1 MLKTNIKKC
10 ISAVIITVLLTAL
23 LFSVNTFAADVSF
36 FVSSPTVTEGNNVSV
51 TIKSSVAVAG
61 VDMVIQY
68 DTASL
73 EFVSYSGSSPS
84 VSSGSVHIVDYKT
97 SGASIYSETI
107 VFKPK
112 KVGSSSVKITG
123 CTASTNDGD
132 DMTVS
137 LGSGTVTVKA
147 KPAASSDA
155 TLKSLSVSPGK
166 LSPSFSS
173 SRTEYEVS
181 VANSVTSIAIS
192 AKTNHSA
199 AKYSVSG
206 NTKLSVGSNTVK
218 VRVAAENGSTK
229 TYTITVK
236 RAEAA
241 VTPTPEPDNP
251 DPSPTPDQE
260 EPQKITVK
268 TSDGKEL
275 TVSEFDD
282 SLIPAGFER
291 TEISIGEDKVQAIT
305 LPQTDDNI
313 ALYLSADGENGFYYY
328 DVSTGTVSPIKTVSG
343 KAYNYT
349 VLNVAANMTPPDG
362 YVREYITV
370 GEISFYGF
378 SPADRTVS
386 PETYVVYAA
395 NSDGKAG
402 FYVYDISEGTFQRY
416 GIVSVKK
423 DETPVVD
430 EDPTT
435 EYPEYAKWIFYGVS
449 GAAAIFLILFIIFLI
464 LYIKTGKSY
473 KKLLAA
479 KRRAAARRR
488 EKMLLMKAEEEKAK
502 EGEQETISE
511 TLPDELPAESEETD
525 IEEPEQPVSED
536 ETEEPVQTE
545 EISIEEPATN
555 DDFGIGPLKSDDD
568 TDISFILEDDD
579 LPKRKSRSNRENRK
593 DGKDEFDAEMIDLLF
608 PQEDPDDE

>member
-10 ISAVIITVLLTAL
+10 ISAVIITVILTAL
-23 LFSVNTFAADVSF
+23 IFSVNTFAADVSF
-36 FVSSPTVTEGNNVSV
+36 SVSSPTVTEGKNVSV

-61 VDMVIQY
+61 VDLTVQY
-68 DTASL
+68 DASSL
-73 EFVSYSGSSPS
+73 EFVSYSGSSPT
-84 VSSGSVHIVDYKT
+84 VSNGSISIVDYRT
-97 SGASIYSETI
+97 SGSAVYSETI

-112 KVGSSSVKITG
+112 KVGSSSVKITK
-123 CTASTNDGD
+123 CTASSEQGD
-132 DMTVS
+132 LLSGSPV
-137 LGSGTVTVKA
+137 SGTVTVKA
-147 KPAASSDA
+147 KPVASSDA

-206 NTKLSVGSNTVK
+206 NTKLSVGNNTVK

-241 VTPTPEPDNP
+241 VTPTPEPDTP
-251 DPSPTPDQE
+251 EPTPTPDPE
-260 EPQKITVK
+260 EPQKIIVK
-268 TSDGKEL
+268 NSDGKEFS
-275 TVSEFDD
+275 VSEFDD

-305 LPQTDDNI
+305 LPQSDNNI

-343 KAYNYT
+343 KAYNYI

-362 YVREYITV
+362 YVREYLTV
-370 GEISFYGF
+370 GENSFYAF
-378 SPADRTVS
+378 SPADRSVS
-386 PETYVVYAA
+386 PETYIVYAV
-395 NSDGKAG
+395 NPDGKVG
-402 FYVYDISEGTFQRY
+402 FYVYDISEETFQRY
-416 GIVSVKK
+416 GIISVKK

-430 EDPTT
+430 EEEKT
-435 EYPEYAKWIFYGVS
+435 EYPEYMKWVFYGVI
-449 GAAAIFLILFIIFLI
+449 AAAGLFLVLFVVFLI

-488 EKMLLMKAEEEKAK
+488 EKMLLMKVEEEKAK
-502 EGEQETISE
+502 GEQETITE
-511 TLPDELPAESEETD
+511 TLPEEISEESEQAY
-525 IEEPEQPVSED
+525 IEEPEKPISEEKNEELNRTG
-536 ETEEPVQTE
+536 ETSV
-545 EISIEEPATN
+545 EEPASN
-555 DDFGIGPLKSDDD
+555 DDFGIEAPQTEDD

-579 LPKRKSRSNRENRK
+579 LPRRKSRSNRENRK
-593 DGKDEFDAEMIDLLF
+593 NGKNEFDAEMIDLLF

>member
-10 ISAVIITVLLTAL
+10 ISAVIITVILTAL
-23 LFSVNTFAADVSF
+23 IFSVNTFAENFSI
-36 FVSSPTVTEGNNVSV
+36 SINSPTVTEGNNVSV
-51 TIKSSVAVAG
+51 TIKSSIAVPG
-61 VDMVIQY
+61 VDMVVQY
-68 DTASL
+68 DASSL

-84 VSSGSVHIVDYKT
+84 VSSGSLHIVDYRA
-97 SGASIYSETI
+97 SGSAIYSETI

-112 KVGSSSVKITG
+112 KVGSSSVKITK
-123 CTASTNDGD
+123 CTASSEDGT
-132 DMTVS
+132 TVYES
-137 LGSGTVTVKA
+137 QASGTVTVNA

-181 VANSVTSIAIS
+181 VANSVTSIAVS

-206 NTKLSVGSNTVK
+206 NTKLSVGNNTVK

-241 VTPTPEPDNP
+241 VTPTPEPDTP
-251 DPSPTPDQE
+251 EPTPTPDPE
-260 EPQKITVK
+260 EPQKIIVK
-268 TSDGKEL
+268 NSDGKEFS
-275 TVSEFDD
+275 VSEFDD

-305 LPQTDDNI
+305 LPQSDNNI

-343 KAYNYT
+343 KAYNYI

-362 YVREYITV
+362 YVREYLTV
-370 GEISFYGF
+370 GENSFYAF
-378 SPADRTVS
+378 SPADRSAS
-386 PETYVVYAA
+386 PETYIVYAV
-395 NSDGKAG
+395 NPDGKVG
-402 FYVYDISEGTFQRY
+402 FYVYDISEETFQRY
-416 GIVSVKK
+416 GIISVKK
-423 DETPVVD
+423 DETPVGD
-430 EDPTT
+430 EEEKT
-435 EYPEYAKWIFYGVS
+435 EYPEYMKWVFYGVI
-449 GAAAIFLILFIIFLI
+449 AAAGLFLVLFVVFLI

-502 EGEQETISE
+502 GEQKTITE
-511 TLPDELPAESEETD
+511 TLPEEISEESEQAY
-525 IEEPEQPVSED
+525 IEEPEQPVSEEKNEELNRTG
-536 ETEEPVQTE
+536 ETSV
-545 EISIEEPATN
+545 EEPASN
-555 DDFGIGPLKSDDD
+555 DDFGIEAPQTEDD

-579 LPKRKSRSNRENRK
+579 LPRRKSRSNRENRK
-593 DGKDEFDAEMIDLLF
+593 GGKDEFDAEMIDLLF

>member
-1 MLKTNIKKC
+1 MLKNNIKKS

-23 LFSVNTFAADVSF
+23 IFSVNTFAANVSF
-36 FVSSPTVTEGNNVSV
+36 SVSSPTVTEGNNVSV

-61 VDMVIQY
+61 VDLTVQY
-68 DTASL
+68 DASSL
-73 EFVSYSGSSPS
+73 EFISYSGSSPT
-84 VSSGSVHIVDYKT
+84 VSNGSISIVDYRT
-97 SGASIYSETI
+97 SGSAVYSETI

-112 KVGSSSVKITG
+112 KVGSSSVKITK
-123 CTASTNDGD
+123 CTASSEQGD
-132 DMTVS
+132 LLSGSPV
-137 LGSGTVTVKA
+137 SGTVMVKA
-147 KPAASSDA
+147 KPVASSDA

-173 SRTEYEVS
+173 SRTGYEVS

-218 VRVAAENGSTK
+218 VRVAAENGKTK
-229 TYTITVK
+229 TYIITVK

-241 VTPTPEPDNP
+241 VAPNPDPENPDPTPTPNP
-251 DPSPTPDQE
+251 E
-260 EPQKITVK
+260 EPRKITVK
-268 TSDGKEL
+268 TSDNKEL
-275 TVSEFDD
+275 TVSDFED
-282 SLIPAGFER
+282 SVIPAGFER
-291 TEISIGEDKVQAIT
+291 SEIAIGEEKVQAIT
-305 LPQTDDNI
+305 FPDTDGNV
-313 ALYLSADGENGFYYY
+313 AVYLTSDDGAGFYYY
-328 DVSTGTVSPIKTVSG
+328 NVATGIASAMQTLTG
-343 KAYNYT
+343 KAFGYT
-349 VLNVAANMTPPDG
+349 VLNVTENVQPPEG

-378 SPADRTVS
+378 SPADRTAS
-386 PETYVVYAA
+386 PESYVVYAA
-395 NSDGKAG
+395 NSEGKAG

-423 DETPVVD
+423 DETPAVD
-430 EDPTT
+430 EEPTT

-449 GAAAIFLILFIIFLI
+449 GAAAIFLLLFIIFLI
-464 LYIKTGKSY
+464 LYVKTGKSY

-502 EGEQETISE
+502 GAQETITG
-511 TLPDELPAESEETD
+511 TLTDEIAAGPEENV
-525 IEEPEQPVSED
+525 EEPEQFVFED
-536 ETEEPVQTE
+536 KTEEPVLEE
-545 EISIEEPATN
+545 EISVKEPSSETEAADEE
-555 DDFGIGPLKSDDD
+555 DD
-568 TDISFILEDDD
+568 TDISFIFDDD
-579 LPKRKSRSNRENRK
+579 ETSGRKNRKNRENRK
-593 DGKDEFDAEMIDLLF
+593 GGKDEFDAEMIDLLF

>member
-23 LFSVNTFAADVSF
+23 IFSVNTFAANVSF
-36 FVSSPTVTEGNNVSV
+36 SVSSPTVTEGNNVSV

-61 VDMVIQY
+61 VDLTVQY
-68 DTASL
+68 DASSL
-73 EFVSYSGSSPS
+73 EFVSYSGSSPT
-84 VSSGSVHIVDYKT
+84 VSNGSISIVDYRT
-97 SGASIYSETI
+97 SGSAVYSETI

-112 KVGSSSVKITG
+112 KVGSSSVKITK
-123 CTASTNDGD
+123 CTASSEQGD
-132 DMTVS
+132 LLSGSPV
-137 LGSGTVTVKA
+137 SGTVTVKA
-147 KPAASSDA
+147 KPVASSDA

-206 NTKLSVGSNTVK
+206 NTKLSVGSNIVK
-218 VRVAAENGSTK
+218 VRVAAENGKTK
-229 TYTITVK
+229 TYIITVK
-236 RAEAA
+236 RAESA
-241 VTPTPEPDNP
+241 VAPNPDPENPDPTPTPNP
-251 DPSPTPDQE
+251 E
-260 EPQKITVK
+260 EPRKITVK
-268 TSDGKEL
+268 TSDNKEL
-275 TVSEFDD
+275 TVSDFED
-282 SLIPAGFER
+282 SVIPAGFER
-291 TEISIGEDKVQAIT
+291 SEIAIGEEKVQAIT
-305 LPQTDDNI
+305 FPDTDGNV
-313 ALYLSADGENGFYYY
+313 AVYLTSDDGAGFYYY
-328 DVSTGTVSPIKTVSG
+328 NVATGIASAMQTLTGKTFG
-343 KAYNYT
+343 YT
-349 VLNVAANMTPPDG
+349 VLNVTENVQPPEG

-378 SPADRTVS
+378 SPADRTAS
-386 PETYVVYAA
+386 PESYVVYAA
-395 NSDGKAG
+395 NSEGKAG

-423 DETPVVD
+423 DETPAVD
-430 EDPTT
+430 EEPST

-449 GAAAIFLILFIIFLI
+449 GAAAIFLLLFIIFLI
-464 LYIKTGKSY
+464 LYVKTGKSY

-502 EGEQETISE
+502 GTQETISG
-511 TLPDELPAESEETD
+511 TLPDELPAESEEPD
-525 IEEPEQPVSED
+525 VEEPEQFVFED
-536 ETEEPVQTE
+536 KTEEPVLEE
-545 EISIEEPATN
+545 EISVKEPSSETEAADEE
-555 DDFGIGPLKSDDD
+555 DD
-568 TDISFILEDDD
+568 TDISFIFDDD
-579 LPKRKSRSNRENRK
+579 ETSGRKNRKNRENRK
-593 DGKDEFDAEMIDLLF
+593 GGKDEFDAEMIDLLF